1 MCGCLR
7 NIVHKKR
14 PEDGLFCFVKGLRL
28 IFIGF
33 MLSLFSVPPRG
44 QKECDAKTKN
54 KASAS
59 TTPGILFQKHVLC
72 EDSKTNDQIKWF
84 TARDAFSVRAKG
96 QNLLPSDRLFS
107 LLSLIQQ
114 RFC

>member
-1 MCGCLR
+1 
-7 NIVHKKR
+7 
-14 PEDGLFCFVKGLRL
+14 
-28 IFIGF
+28 

-54 KASAS
+54 IASAS
-59 TTPGILFQKHVLC
+59 TTPGVLC